1 MAPTTFRLGALRA
14 AVLTAYDKPPAPG
27 EFDDPEPRDGAV
39 VVDVAVAGINPI
51 DLFIASGGL
60 PAKPPLPSV
69 PGREGIATL
78 DGRRVYFDGPVP
90 PFGSLAERALIDP
103 ATTIEVPDEGIADEL
118 AVCFGI
124 AGLAAWLGLGWRG
137 ELQRGETVLVL
148 GASGVV
154 GRIAVQGARLHG
166 AGRVVAAARNDE
178 GLARARDVGADA
190 TVHLGEAEGDA
201 LTERFREAAG
211 GDIDL
216 VIDPIWG
223 PTAVAAI
230 NALRLKG
237 RLVQIGNAS
246 GASTEVP
253 ARAIRNQVR
262 AILGHTNH
270 AVPQED
276 KRAAF
281 QAMCRHAA
289 AGELT
294 VPVEVVPLDDV
305 TAAWKRQAAGPH
317 HKIVIRPRDT

>member
-1 MAPTTFRLGALRA
+1 MRA
-14 AVLTAYDKPPAPG
+14 AVLTAYDKPPESG
-27 EFDDPEPRDGAV
+27 EFDDPQPRDGAV

-51 DLFIASGGL
+51 DLFTASGGL
-60 PAKPPLPSV
+60 PTKPPLPSV

-90 PFGSLAERALIDP
+90 PFGSLAERTLIDP
-103 ATTIEVPDEGIADEL
+103 AETIEVPDDGVGDEL

-154 GRIAVQGARLHG
+154 GQIAVQGARLHG
-166 AGRVVAAARNDE
+166 AGRVVAAARNEE
-178 GLARARDVGADA
+178 GLARARDIGAHA

-201 LTERFREAAG
+201 LTERFREAAD
-211 GDIDL
+211 GDVDL

-223 PTAVAAI
+223 PAAI
-230 NALRLKG
+230 AAVNALGRKG

-246 GASTEVP
+246 VASTDVP

-270 AVPQED
+270 VVPHED
-276 KRAAF
+276 KRDAF

-289 AGELT
+289 ASELT
-294 VPVEVVPLDDV
+294 VPVEVLPLDDV
-305 TAAWKRQAAGPH
+305 TSAWKRQAEGPH
-317 HKIVIRPRDT
+317 HKLVIRPG